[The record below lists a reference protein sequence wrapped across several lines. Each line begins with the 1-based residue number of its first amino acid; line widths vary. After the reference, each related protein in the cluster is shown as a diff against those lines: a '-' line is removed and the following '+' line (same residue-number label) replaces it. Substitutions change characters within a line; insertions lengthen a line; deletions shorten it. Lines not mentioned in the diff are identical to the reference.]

1 MVRKITATGFTLL
14 ELMIAILVAGILA
27 AIALPSYTESVRKGR
42 RADAVA
48 ALQRVQQA
56 QERWRAN
63 NMRYTN
69 SLSDLGVEATS
80 QDGHYTIALSGA
92 TASGYTATATTASG
106 SPQASDS
113 RCATLQLTQAAGN
126 VTYDSTSGNTCW
138 NR

>member
-1 MVRKITATGFTLL
+1 VTGFTLL
-14 ELMIAILVAGILA
+14 ELMIAIVVVAILA
-27 AIALPSYTESVRKGR
+27 AIALPNYTESVRKGR
-42 RADAVA
+42 RADAIA

-63 NMRYTN
+63 NTRYA
-69 SLSDLGVEATS
+69 SDLADLNVETTS
-80 QDGHYTIALSGA
+80 PDRHYTIAINAA
-92 TASGYTATATTASG
+92 TAAGYTATATAAPG
-106 SPQASDS
+106 SPQASDT